1 MYRLQHFR
9 ESGSFATAE
18 LSHVPSLTNEGTLA
32 SLGHDYPGW
41 EIKKILIR
49 TPRWAIVLFQK
60 TNQPVEYLCHTIHGG
75 YSNLRRFIS
84 SQPVRETI
92 FSGLWGKFDGL
103 NTLADKGWRIVDV
116 IDSSV
121 LMILF
126 KRPVQREAG
135 QETEDTA

>member
-1 MYRLQHFR
+1 MYELQHFR

-60 TNQPVEYLCHTIHGG
+60 TDQPVEYLCHEVPGG
-75 YSNLRRFIS
+75 YANLGRFVAS
-84 SQPVRETI
+84 ESVRETI
-92 FSGLWGKFDGL
+92 FNGLWGKFTGL
-103 NTLADKGWRIVDV
+103 NTFADQGWRVVDV
-116 IDSSV
+116 IDGGV

-126 KRPVQREAG
+126 KRPVGEAG
-135 QETEDTA
+135 QEAEGAA